1 MFKAFTIA
9 AGFNEGLIEPET
21 QFLNLK
27 KELSC
32 AGFPIREYDKNL
44 PTDLTVEEILIKS
57 GNIGS
62 VKIGQKIGIDKF
74 KNFLYD
80 TGVLGKINF
89 DIEEVGQPQP
99 VTWGKC
105 KLANLHFPQVTG
117 CG

>member
-1 MFKAFTIA
+1 MIPFLKHKTVDHATIWSTLEA
-9 AGFNEGLIEPET
+9 LFFSATESRL
-21 QFLNLK
+21 
-27 KELSC
+27 
-32 AGFPIREYDKNL
+32 
-44 PTDLTVEEILIKS
+44 
-57 GNIGS
+57 
-62 VKIGQKIGIDKF
+62 KF

-105 KLANLHFPQVTG
+105 KLATASFGHGINTNLLQFDI